1 MAQHK
6 HFPQGWSTNRLHAF
20 SMCGFSRV
28 FLCFL
33 FCFVFCLWAAE
44 PVFIKTKKR
53 RLPVWI
59 RVLYS
64 NCRTPYL
71 MVYLLIELIRIF
83 SKGEPTRK
91 AESKRTENIFTKQ
104 KQRKLSQITQCQSR
118 YDVRICT
125 PPSPFPSTLICDT
138 SLPCEVSTSFEA
150 GLWEQSCSKLM
161 SEEDKRQAAWAPD
174 VVAGSALSVY
184 LVQELAGK
192 QGCSFG
198 PQLWYPYVESWR
210 VK

>member
-91 AESKRTENIFTKQ
+91 VESKRTEKIFTKQ
-104 KQRKLSQITQCQSR
+104 KQGKLSQITQCQSKQIWCENLYSPIPISININLWHFPALWSKHELWGR
-118 YDVRICT
+118 TVRTNLFKTNVRRRQKTSCMSSRCGGWAQLCQCT
-125 PPSPFPSTLICDT
+125 LSK
-138 SLPCEVSTSFEA
+138 SLQESRAAALVS
-150 GLWEQSCSKLM
+150 LCRKL
-161 SEEDKRQAAWAPD
+161 K
-174 VVAGSALSVY
+174 G
-184 LVQELAGK
+184 
-192 QGCSFG
+192 
-198 PQLWYPYVESWR
+198 
-210 VK
+210 